1 MSLEYY
7 QLYRLAIW
15 LVNHLPQWFVFFVAG
30 TIAEINFIF
39 SPRSRRGVYTNQAHA
54 LPPETGWL
62 QRWRCARAAFRYFAY
77 SVVDFFR
84 IPLMNPQNLDR
95 FVAGI
100 DGLGA
105 SQRGDGR
112 GQGRRFRD
120 RAYGKLGV
128 GRRLHG
134 HARRAGDRGP
144 RLPHQDP
151 RIDQI
156 FLESRLA
163 SGMEIVSVG
172 GALRKLQDAVVRGR
186 YIGLVADRESG
197 HGPRLPFFG
206 ETTRVPIGHA
216 SLALSTGAW
225 ICQSASTGSPTAAAS
240 SRFARRSSPIPLSIP
255 LKKLT
260 RQCLSVLEAFIC
272 VRRPEQWSSF
282 FDLWHATELPVA

>member
-1 MSLEYY
+1 MFFENY

-15 LVNHLPQWFVFFVAG
+15 LVTRLPQWFVFFVAG

-77 SVVDFFR
+77 SVTDFFR

-100 DGLGA
+100 DGWEHLSAAMDAGKGGVFVTVHMGSWELGGA
-105 SQRGDGR
+105 YMGMRGVPLTV
-112 GQGRRFRD
+112 
-120 RAYGKLGV
+120 AAL
-128 GRRLHG
+128 
-134 HARRAGDRGP
+134 A
-144 RLPHQDP
+144 HQDP
-151 RIDQI
+151 RIDRI

-163 SGMEIVSVG
+163 SGMEIVPLG
-172 GALRKLQDAVVRGR
+172 GALRKLQDAVARGR
-186 YIGLVADRESG
+186 FIGLVADRDVSG

-206 ETTRVPIGHA
+206 EATRMPIGHA

-225 ICQSASTGSPTAAAS
+225 ILPVCIY
-240 SRFARRSSPIPLSIP
+240 RRPDGGLVMEFRSPIVPDRKRDTKDSLTLDC
-255 LKKLT
+255 LKI
-260 RQCLSVLEAFIC
+260 LEEFIGA
-272 VRRPEQWSSF
+272 RPEQWACF
-282 FDLWHATELPVA
+282 VDLWDQSSESSL